1 MVRWIQFFSFLVLG
15 LLLYFAIS
23 LWFIRGEAPKP
34 TSSQKSEIFKLT
46 KRPESPTLGVQS
58 SPIVV
63 QVFSSYSCPAC
74 KEAAATIQQLEQL
87 HPGEVLIVYRDYP
100 LDTSD
105 ARLLAQA
112 GRCAQSQGAFW
123 QYHDAL
129 FSRQGQ
135 LVTEQ
140 SLISLAQSQD
150 LRVDDFQKCLTENET
165 VPLIEQDIA
174 DGTNAGVS
182 SLPAFDVNNSIR
194 IEGSVPLSQWQ
205 TIISDLKKS

>member
-1 MVRWIQFFSFLVLG
+1 MVRWIQFLSFLVLG

-23 LWFIRGEAPKP
+23 LWFIREQPP
-34 TSSQKSEIFKLT
+34 TATPSHASQTFQLT
-46 KRPESPTLGVQS
+46 KRPESPTLGVQN
-58 SPIVV
+58 SPIVI

-74 KEAAATIQQLEQL
+74 KEAAATIHQLTQL
-87 HPGEVLIVYRDYP
+87 HPGEILVVYRDYP

-112 GRCAQSQGAFW
+112 GRCAQPQAAFW

-129 FSRQGQ
+129 FLQQGQ

-140 SLISLAQSQD
+140 SLVTLAQSQG
-150 LRVDDFQKCLTENET
+150 LRVADFQKCLRENET
-165 VPLIEQDIA
+165 VPLIERDIA
-174 DGTNAGVS
+174 DGSNAGIS
-182 SLPAFDVNNSIR
+182 SIPAFDVNNAVR